1 MKSAATPPDRTI
13 RWISKFDLAIHPTV
27 AQTPEDRA
35 LVELLTTDWAA
46 KLARGVPP
54 ERLISDPLEV
64 TPENDIL
71 DGRHRFLAAMRLPG
85 VELLPYE
92 LIDDEATDPETLV
105 CEKLLQRR
113 HYSKSARAYA
123 LRHMAAAA
131 AQAGREAVKSNLM
144 GPRQADGSYRKPIE
158 SAFGKKSAM
167 PIESARQ
174 NTLASLAAKSNLS
187 VDILQ
192 QAVKLEASYMVK
204 ADKLIADWLALNP
217 DDAASWQAFQDANPS
232 IEMPWSCWRVR
243 ALFDAYGIKDDAA
256 SIHTIPKHWR
266 EIEEDKIFN
275 GIVEKDGED
284 DDRRS
289 YSLGSALK
297 AMGSYFATAGQPRGD
312 LNGGSSALHLTLLN
326 KLTSFGNTMWARWA
340 DVDPAGRMEVIKGLA
355 TNVITWPEDA
365 RRALA
370 VALSKEAAK

>member
-1 MKSAATPPDRTI
+1 MKSTPPPPARTI

-92 LIDDEATDPETLV
+92 LIDDEDTDPETLV

-123 LRHMAAAA
+123 LRHMAAKA
-131 AQAGREAVKSNLM
+131 AQAGREGRASMGAHAKHKS
-144 GPRQADGSYRKPIE
+144 ASPIE
-158 SAFGKKSAM
+158 SAKQG
-167 PIESARQ
+167 
-174 NTLASLAAKSNLS
+174 TLESLAAKSNLS

-204 ADKLIADWLALNP
+204 ADRLIADWLALNP
-217 DDAASWQAFQDANPS
+217 DDAESWQAFQDANPS

-340 DVDPAGRMEVIKGLA
+340 DVDPAGRMEVIKELA